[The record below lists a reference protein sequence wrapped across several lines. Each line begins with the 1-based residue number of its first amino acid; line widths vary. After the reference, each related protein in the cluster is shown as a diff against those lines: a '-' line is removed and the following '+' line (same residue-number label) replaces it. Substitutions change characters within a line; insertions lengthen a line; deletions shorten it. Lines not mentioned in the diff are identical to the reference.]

1 MAAGAPCVSSPVGV
15 MTEVIKDG
23 VNGFLAAST
32 EEWVDRLELLLVDRS
47 LRERL
52 AREGQ
57 ITVKEEYA
65 LNAHAPRL
73 ADVLEDAAKMKHDY
87 TE

>member
-1 MAAGAPCVSSPVGV
+1 MSSPVGV

-23 VNGFLAAST
+23 VNGFLAPRLRSRI
-32 EEWVDRLELLLVDRS
+32 DRLELLLVDRS
-47 LRERL
+47 FRERL

-57 ITVKEEYA
+57 ITVKEKYA